1 MKEIKKI
8 IEIHEWV
15 DFRVYLE
22 VREGEG
28 HSLEKKRVVF
38 KPTYSI
44 GSSRSVFVPFRLLL
58 RGDMFFFK
66 PTLVSSLVLFR
77 RVEVV

>member
-15 DFRVYLE
+15 DFWVYLE

-28 HSLEKKRVVF
+28 HSLGKRKRVVF

-66 PTLVSSLVLFR
+66 PTSNSKR
-77 RVEVV
+77 KKNT